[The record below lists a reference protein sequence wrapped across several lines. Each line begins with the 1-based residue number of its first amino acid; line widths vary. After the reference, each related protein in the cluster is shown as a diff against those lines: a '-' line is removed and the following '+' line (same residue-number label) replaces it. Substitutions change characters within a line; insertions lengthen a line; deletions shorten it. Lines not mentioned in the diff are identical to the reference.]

1 MHASSRTF
9 TLTYPEG
16 EAHDIPFIMQLLRN
30 DGSGAAIIVT
40 LQDPN
45 YKSAAKD
52 IDERQREAPKE
63 KDEDSH
69 LGWIIG
75 GAAVPVLIV
84 LIALSAALKRRSSQR
99 QKLDID

>member
-1 MHASSRTF
+1 VDASSRTL

-16 EAHDIPFIMQLLRN
+16 EAPDNPFIMQLLRN
-30 DGSGAAIIVT
+30 DGSGAALIVT

-52 IDERQREAPKE
+52 LDARQREAPKE
-63 KDEDSH
+63 EAGDLH

-75 GAAVPVLIV
+75 GAAVAVL
-84 LIALSAALKRRSSQR
+84 LRS
-99 QKLDID
+99 